1 MFELAAIRRTIALS
15 CAFPVI
21 VCLCG
26 STRFHEQFR
35 IVNLKETMN
44 GNIVLSIGVDTKS
57 DTDLL
62 LAGEITEADKE
73 MLDALHKRKIDL
85 ADEVFVINNFV
96 DGQAYIGSST
106 RSEIEYARRQG
117 KPIRWLYPEYAI

>member
-1 MFELAAIRRTIALS
+1 MPDFFARRTITLPEQ
-15 CAFPVI
+15 FPVI

-35 IVNLKETMN
+35 IINLKLTMQ
-44 GNIVLSIGVDTKS
+44 GHIVLSIGVDTKS

-62 LAGEITEADKE
+62 LAGEITEAHKE

-85 ADEVFVINNFV
+85 CDEIFVINDFV
-96 DGQAYIGSST
+96 DGQAYVGTST
-106 RSEIEYARRQG
+106 RSEIEYARLQG
-117 KPIRWLYPEYAI
+117 KPIRWLYPEHTL

>member
-1 MFELAAIRRTIALS
+1 MFELAAIRRTIALPYQ
-15 CAFPVI
+15 FPVI

-35 IVNLKETMN
+35 IINLKLTMQ
-44 GNIVLSIGVDTKS
+44 GHIVLSIGVDTKS

-62 LAGEITEADKE
+62 LAGEITEAHKD

-85 ADEVFVINNFV
+85 ADEIFVINELV
-96 DGQAYIGSST
+96 DGVGYVGTST
-106 RSEIEYARRQG
+106 RSEIEHARHQG
-117 KPIRWLYPEYAI
+117 KPIRWLHPEHAL

>member
-1 MFELAAIRRTIALS
+1 MFELAAIRRTIALPYQ
-15 CAFPVI
+15 FPVI

-35 IVNLKETMN
+35 IINLKETMK

-62 LAGEITEADKE
+62 LTGEITEAHKE

-85 ADEVFVINNFV
+85 CDEIFVINDFV
-96 DGQAYIGSST
+96 DGQAYVGTST
-106 RSEIEYARRQG
+106 RSEIEYARLQG
-117 KPIRWLYPEYAI
+117 KPIRWLYPEHTL